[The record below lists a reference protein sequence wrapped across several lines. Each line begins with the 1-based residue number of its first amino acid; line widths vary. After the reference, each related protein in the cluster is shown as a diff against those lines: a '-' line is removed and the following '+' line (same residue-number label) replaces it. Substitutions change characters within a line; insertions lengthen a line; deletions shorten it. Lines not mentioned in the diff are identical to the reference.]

1 MTSTYINSIKIAKHQ
16 HHGRCPSANAYKES
30 HDLGRVV
37 ERIGLLPINALSGR
51 NFFRDFVADLP
62 FLSFVCCCFFSEAL
76 RLKGKFFSNWKWHP
90 LISQDLWQ
98 GFSNTYVKYVTG
110 PLQSAKKTTNKTT
123 TATNCRDFVYYGPH
137 PWRLTAGT

>member
-30 HDLGRVV
+30 HHLGRVV
-37 ERIGLLPINALSGR
+37 ERIGLLPINDAFWK
-51 NFFRDFVADLP
+51 NFFRDFVADLA

-98 GFSNTYVKYVTG
+98 GFSNKYVTG
-110 PLQSAKKTTNKTT
+110 PIQSAKKQQIRLQRLR
-123 TATNCRDFVYYGPH
+123 TAETLFIGPH
-137 PWRLTAGT
+137 P